1 MLSWARCWVSLIP
14 VTPPPGITPLCL
26 GDFDFLPGS
35 THTIGAA
42 VPQMDRNGVY
52 WVFSKF
58 SNGLA
63 NGGVFKV
70 LAKDKVRGK
79 EVSMELVESPRL
91 VLASPFGRC
100 QGPPRIG

>member
-1 MLSWARCWVSLIP
+1 MFV
-14 VTPPPGITPLCL
+14 PGYFGL
-26 GDFDFLPGS
+26 GDGLLA
-35 THTIGAA
+35 GAIREGREQGGKINA
-42 VPQMDRNGVY
+42 GRTRVPIN
-52 WVFSKF
+52 
-58 SNGLA
+58 

-79 EVSMELVESPRL
+79 EVSMELVENPRL